1 MNRACA
7 IGRNLLI
14 AVLFGTGLVSLAA
27 VNRQT
32 SKNDAPQE
40 PATLRVTTR
49 LVTVNAVVSD
59 KQGNAITGLTKD
71 DFTIVDGGHE
81 QKIQFFSALTNQP
94 PPVPAPMPP
103 DTYTNVLAEQGATPP
118 SVSVILFD
126 TLNTFWVGQGY
137 ALNKV
142 REFLRHV
149 QPEDRVGLFVM
160 GKERLI
166 ILHDVNQN
174 AEDLSDAIHRYDAR
188 HIPDEAPAGS
198 ILDAKSTELERF
210 LEGRDNTFIAARDRP
225 SRSGSRW
232 EFNRLATQM
241 TLVSMQTVA
250 RHLSTIPGR
259 KSLIWITDN
268 PRTSGDLMSDKW
280 LFDQSASG
288 KQQRMREQA
297 INFDS
302 GKNPAGTS
310 RELTGPYQAAVLYPG
325 EALDI
330 ELMVRLM
337 NEAGI
342 AIYPVDAEGLQATD
356 LGFSSSGVAAGSGS
370 IPKMGTTENFG
381 MEELANRTGGRAFY
395 NRNDLDMGIRR
406 AINDSRLTYSIG
418 YYPDHSQW
426 NGSFRKIQI
435 KVDRPGANVLA
446 RQGYFALAD
455 ATPIPT
461 KYRTEYMQQIAAS
474 ELDATQFPLS
484 VHLGVAG
491 KKGDPALLATLR
503 FNSQPLLYLQS
514 DGKWRSDFEVLF
526 IQLDAKSKLLDATN
540 KTFTGSFAQPEYE
553 KMVRGPMDV
562 PVTLKFVPHATTLC
576 VILRD
581 DNSESI
587 GSVHIPLDK
596 YAAAA
601 ALR

>member
-27 VNRQT
+27 PDRQT

-49 LVTVNAVVSD
+49 LVTINAVVSD
-59 KQGNAITGLTKD
+59 KQGNAITDLTKD

-81 QKIQFFSALTNQP
+81 QKIQFFSVMTNQP

-174 AEDLSDAIHRYDAR
+174 TGDLSDAIHRYDAR

-280 LFDQSASG
+280 LFDQSASA
-288 KQQRMREQA
+288 K
-297 INFDS
+297 
-302 GKNPAGTS
+302 
-310 RELTGPYQAAVLYPG
+310 LYPG

-491 KKGDPALLATLR
+491 KKGNPSLLATLR
-503 FNSQPLLYLQS
+503 FNSQRLLYLQS
-514 DGKWRSDFEVLF
+514 DGKWRSDFEILF

-553 KMVRGPMDV
+553 KMVRGPMNV

-587 GSVHIPLDK
+587 GSVHIPLNK

-601 ALR
+601 VLY